1 LRSVADC
8 KLDRE
13 AQQAGHDRRLCN
25 GHEVPRLAEF
35 HGGVLSSTEAL
46 EMPYDKVPRRRPPV
60 HAPGPESDL
69 RLALPSRV
77 RALARIAVMATTVL
91 VIDDD
96 PAFRALAVRMLVG
109 MGLAVVGEAGTVEGA
124 RKAADSLRPESALVD
139 VGLPDGDG
147 VTLAGMLA
155 SLPWRPRIVL
165 TSSDPEAT
173 TPADARSV
181 GAASFIAKDDLPESG
196 LRALLTGPGEPEY
209 G

>member
-1 LRSVADC
+1 
-8 KLDRE
+8 
-13 AQQAGHDRRLCN
+13 
-25 GHEVPRLAEF
+25 
-35 HGGVLSSTEAL
+35 
-46 EMPYDKVPRRRPPV
+46 
-60 HAPGPESDL
+60 
-69 RLALPSRV
+69 
-77 RALARIAVMATTVL
+77 MATTVL

-109 MGLAVVGEAGTVEGA
+109 MGLAVVGEAGTVE
-124 RKAADSLRPESALVD
+124 AATRAANTLRPQSALVD

-165 TSSDPEAT
+165 TSSDPDAT

-196 LRALLTGPGEPEY
+196 LRALLTGRGEPGY

>member
-1 LRSVADC
+1 
-8 KLDRE
+8 
-13 AQQAGHDRRLCN
+13 
-25 GHEVPRLAEF
+25 
-35 HGGVLSSTEAL
+35 L
-46 EMPYDKVPRRRPPV
+46 EMPYDKVPRRRPPA

-147 VTLAGMLA
+147 VTLAAMLA

-181 GAASFIAKDDLPESG
+181 GAASFIAKDDLPGSG
-196 LRALLTGPGEPEY
+196 LRALLTGPGDQEY